1 MEREEYTKNA
11 EILSENLTELVEIVE
26 QHVNKF
32 LMLIPNLTYAE
43 MNTLL
48 RMINYNN
55 TTSERRKLLEVI
67 KLYLEKNMYEQ
78 KILS

>member
-11 EILSENLTELVEIVE
+11 EILSENLTEMVEVVE

-32 LMLIPNLTYAE
+32 LMLIPNLTYGE

-48 RMINYNN
+48 KIINYNN

-67 KLYLEKNMYEQ
+67 ELYLEKNMYEQ